1 MTTEK
6 KTAEECSELATSN
19 FQSPLPQIPAV
30 PTYFPTPPAT
40 RYPQRYPTQ
49 PRPQRPQTRVIRQ
62 EVVVYGAGRG
72 VKALEEQVQV
82 TEAPLLL
89 AFPAKGEVWVG
100 ALGLGGPEAAEA
112 GGSEPINKD
121 AITVN
126 VGSSKE
132 SCSPSRT
139 LSIEAIAVYN

>member
-6 KTAEECSELATSN
+6 KTAEECGELATSN

-40 RYPQRYPTQ
+40 RYPQRHPTQ

-62 EVVVYGAGRG
+62 EVVVYGARRG
-72 VKALEEQVQV
+72 LKAVEEQVQV

-89 AFPAKGEVWVG
+89 ASPAKGEVWVG
-100 ALGLGGPEAAEA
+100 ALGLGDPEAAEA
-112 GGSEPINKD
+112 GGGEPRNKHT
-121 AITVN
+121 ITVD
-126 VGSSKE
+126 VRPSEE